1 MSVHPPVRRRLSG
14 LCSGSAD
21 RIVLLVVV
29 FVFAAALLLAGHTP
43 DAVLAFVGSLGLVTT
58 TLADKLLPRRT
69 VPIVTHP
76 TTATAGWLRGNG
88 YVPGGGRPTFGRM
101 GNTGP
106 APHVVQP

>member
-58 TLADKLLPRRT
+58 TLADKLLP
-69 VPIVTHP
+69 
-76 TTATAGWLRGNG
+76 
-88 YVPGGGRPTFGRM
+88 GR
-101 GNTGP
+101 NTGP